1 MTPGKIELQREKTW
15 RLEQTKEDR
24 CLTLA
29 RWCVGMNV
37 DIVNV
42 QSFFSHFQSCW
53 ALLLFSKQGG
63 SRWKRYFCFR
73 LLGWSANVTRLHW
86 WWCQC
91 RNLSNWLDDDVPGC
105 TPNGQ
110 YTASMTRLRL
120 CCIRVLLIEDFLL
133 SISLKKMLTAL
144 DKRWT
149 TAQEQAIPRHR
160 RFLSKR
166 SASFPEKKMGLE
178 LAEDL

>member
-1 MTPGKIELQREKTW
+1 MTPGKIELQREKKPEGSNKLKRIAALLW
-15 RLEQTKEDR
+15 
-24 CLTLA
+24 

-53 ALLLFSKQGG
+53 ALLLLNFSKQGG

-86 WWCQC
+86 SSCQC
-91 RNLSNWLDDDVPGC
+91 RYLSNWLDDDVPC

-110 YTASMTRLRL
+110 HGLFVFAALGFY
-120 CCIRVLLIEDFLL
+120 IEDFLL
-133 SISLKKMLTAL
+133 SISLKKKMLTAL

-149 TAQEQAIPRHR
+149 GPHKSKPCHAIDVSCRKDRP
-160 RFLSKR
+160 SSPK
-166 SASFPEKKMGLE
+166 KKMGLE